1 MSMYKSRMAKCWQL
15 VDLDG
20 DNFDALIL
28 KFLFDIKKLEKRTLE
43 LRN

>member
-1 MSMYKSRMAKCWQL
+1 MGMYKSRMAKCWQL

-28 KFLFDIKKLEKRTLE
+28 K
-43 LRN
+43 N